1 MLEKALIAALILSIK
16 GMMVPESVCHDPDTG
31 YAYVSNIVGP
41 GWENDNVG
49 FISRLN
55 ADGSIETLKWRE
67 RTKDTPLGAPKG
79 MCVLNGFLYCAD
91 IDQVQVFSLDDPES
105 TATIKVPEAQR
116 LNDLATDGKA
126 VWASDTGRGMV
137 VRIDPP
143 TRHVRWMKGVPVIN
157 GITFHKSRMYA
168 VSWDDHEVYELDP
181 AGVKAPQPFGLAQH
195 FTALDGIEV
204 LDTGEIIVSDFLG
217 NKVWLISADHLQA
230 RTLADVDSAADI
242 GLDRANNRLFV
253 PQFYGDQVDV
263 FELRR

>member
-105 TATIKVPEAQR
+105 
-116 LNDLATDGKA
+116 
-126 VWASDTGRGMV
+126 
-137 VRIDPP
+137 
-143 TRHVRWMKGVPVIN
+143 
-157 GITFHKSRMYA
+157 
-168 VSWDDHEVYELDP
+168 
-181 AGVKAPQPFGLAQH
+181 
-195 FTALDGIEV
+195 
-204 LDTGEIIVSDFLG
+204 
-217 NKVWLISADHLQA
+217 
-230 RTLADVDSAADI
+230 
-242 GLDRANNRLFV
+242 
-253 PQFYGDQVDV
+253 
-263 FELRR
+263 